1 MDDFWS
7 VETLRELYTPKF
19 IVLYVFLLSA
29 VMIHFRGRV
38 RHRFTRQLTD
48 HSTFLAP
55 LNMLLYGL
63 SSVPNKPIF
72 DPREFKDLDQIRD
85 NWEVFREE
93 ALKLYEIGHIK
104 ASQNYDDLGFN
115 SFFKRGWKR
124 FYLKWY
130 DDYLP
135 SAREMCPKS
144 VELLEKIPSVHAAMF
159 ALLPPGGKL
168 VAHRDPFAGSLRY
181 HLGLKTPNS
190 DACRIYIDGEPYAWH
205 DGEDIVF
212 DETYIHRAL
221 NEADTDR
228 IILFADIERPM
239 RGPVAR
245 AINRFFRYFFVR
257 ASATKNTETDKVGV
271 LNKLFKYVY
280 AYRRASK
287 AFKRWN
293 RNLYYAFKYVVF
305 ATVLFF
311 VFIY

>member
-7 VETLRELYTPKF
+7 FETLRELYSAKF
-19 IVLYVFLLSA
+19 IVLYVFILSA
-29 VMIHFRGRV
+29 IVIHYRGKV

-55 LNMLLYGL
+55 INLLMYGL
-63 SSVPNKPIF
+63 SSVPNRPILDSSKF
-72 DPREFKDLDQIRD
+72 DDLQPIRD
-85 NWEVFREE
+85 NWEMLRDE
-93 ALKLYEIGHIK
+93 ALKLYDVGHIK
-104 ASQNYDDLGFN
+104 ASAQHDDLAFN

-130 DDYLP
+130 GDYLP
-135 SAREMCPKS
+135 SARELCPKS
-144 VELLEKIPSVHAAMF
+144 VALLESIPSVHAAMF
-159 ALLPPGGKL
+159 ALLPPGGAL

-190 DACRIYIDGEPYAWH
+190 DSCRIYIDGEPYSWR

-221 NEADTDR
+221 NESDQDR

-239 RGPVAR
+239 RGPVAK
-245 AINRFFRYFFVR
+245 AINRFFRFFFVR
-257 ASATKNTETDKVGV
+257 ATQTRNAEGDRVGV
-271 LNKLFKYVY
+271 FNKIFKYVY
-280 AYRRASK
+280 AVRRWSK
-287 AFKRWN
+287 SFKRWN
-293 RNLYYAFKYVVF
+293 RGLYYAYKYVVF
-305 ATVLFF
+305 GALIFF